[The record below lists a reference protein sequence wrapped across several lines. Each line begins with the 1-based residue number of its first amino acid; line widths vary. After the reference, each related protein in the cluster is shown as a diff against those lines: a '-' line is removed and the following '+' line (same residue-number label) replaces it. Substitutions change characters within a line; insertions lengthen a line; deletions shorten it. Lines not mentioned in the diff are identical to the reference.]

1 MIDETV
7 MPNGFSRADG
17 LGADVRPGTATPS
30 GSVIIRGSS
39 DADSEETTALEEYPE
54 SPEIERGEQATIT
67 HRMRTGWTDA
77 LTRIESLYRGVLQED
92 QFGNLSAILSAKI
105 THRKGGMADLDV
117 VSEGRFDPPPDEFEV
132 NPVELGVNIMKHPRY
147 FYALQGSTPDEGIL
161 NQMVIRKLQDYFENT
176 TSTQRDSIAFQI
188 WASLTF
194 PGTVVGGYA
203 TSDGATSAT
212 DYNGDVVPVETITG
226 TDMAKRAALE
236 IISKYWRGTETPYIV
251 GIEISW
257 SSYYFLPIEMNL
269 GGYVEDPVLDAV
281 PQLPTE
287 FISTVE
293 PADPNYNIFSF
304 IAEWNPQSYSESGL
318 IDGDLS
324 ISWLRKAD
332 RLQKNRL
339 VYKITRTWWGSPV
352 GFWDEELY
360 TRNDRPQIA
369 DDFLTIT
376 PAQNAPLPAL
386 PTA

>member
-30 GSVIIRGSS
+30 GSVIIRGAS
-39 DADSEETTALEEYPE
+39 DADSEETTVLEEYPD

-132 NPVELGVNIMKHPRY
+132 NPVELGVNIIKHPRY
-147 FYALQGSTPDEGIL
+147 FYALQGDTPDESIL

-203 TSDGATSAT
+203 TSDGATVAT

-257 SSYYFLPIEMNL
+257 SSYYFLPVEMNL

-360 TRNDRPQIA
+360 TRNDRPQVA